1 MANCDGW
8 YARTAI
14 PDQAH
19 AKGKLMSKQS
29 ISRGAA
35 VFLLICSTGYAQPP
49 AGFGRGMGAQPQPKL
64 TQVAGDVYVVENAN
78 PSIGELIVNGGNA
91 TVYLTDE
98 GIVLFDTK
106 SAQLHDFL
114 VEQLRTLTDQPV
126 AVVVLTHNHTDHSG
140 GLQQLQAD
148 GATTIISSADRDY
161 MLRQPGSRSAQ
172 IAYSGSLLL
181 TMGGKE
187 IRLREIHGH
196 TSGDTIAWL
205 PQARVL
211 VAGDL
216 VTTADSIPVIVNY
229 EDGGS
234 WVALESAL
242 GELAE
247 YDFDY
252 LIPGH
257 GPVITKSEFLAFRQK
272 IAGMVERVRTLARE
286 DASRETVAA
295 ALLAEFNWGGG
306 LATGNIP
313 GMMLELE

>member
-1 MANCDGW
+1 
-8 YARTAI
+8 
-14 PDQAH
+14 
-19 AKGKLMSKQS
+19 
-29 ISRGAA
+29 
-35 VFLLICSTGYAQPP
+35 
-49 AGFGRGMGAQPQPKL
+49 MGEQPQPKL
-64 TQVAGDVYVVENAN
+64 TQVAGDVYVIENAN

-98 GIVLFDTK
+98 GAVLFDTK

-114 VEQLRTLTDQPV
+114 VGQVSTLTDQPV
-126 AVVVLTHNHTDHSG
+126 ALVVLTHNHADHSG
-140 GLQQLQAD
+140 GLQLLQAD
-148 GATTIISSADRDY
+148 GATTIISAADREN
-161 MLRQPGSRSAQ
+161 MLRQPGSGSAQ

-181 TMGGKE
+181 TLGGKE

-196 TSGDTIAWL
+196 TRGDTIAWL

-216 VTTADSIPVIVNY
+216 ATTADSIPVIVNY

-242 GELAE
+242 GELAA

-257 GPVITKSEFLAFRQK
+257 GPVITKGEFQMFREK
-272 IAGMVERVRTLARE
+272 VSGMLERVRALVRQ
-286 DASRETVAA
+286 DASRETVAE

-313 GMMLELE
+313 GMMQELE

>member
-1 MANCDGW
+1 MSNQW
-8 YARTAI
+8 I
-14 PDQAH
+14 P
-19 AKGKLMSKQS
+19 
-29 ISRGAA
+29 RGALA
-35 VFLLICSTGYAQPP
+35 FLFVSSTCYAQPP
-49 AGFGRGMGAQPQPKL
+49 AGFGRGMGQQPQPKL
-64 TQVAGDVYVVENAN
+64 VQVVSDVYVVENAN
-78 PSIGELIVNGGNA
+78 PSIGELIANGGNA
-91 TVYLTDE
+91 TVYLTDD

-106 SAQLHDFL
+106 SAQMHDFL
-114 VEQLRTLTDQPV
+114 VEQLGTLTDRPV
-126 AVVVLTHNHTDHSG
+126 DLVVLTHNHADHSG
-140 GLQQLQAD
+140 GLQQLEAD
-148 GATTIISSADRDY
+148 GATTIISAADREN
-161 MLRQPGSRSAQ
+161 MFRQPGSGSAQ

-181 TMGGKE
+181 TKGGKE
-187 IRLREIHGH
+187 IQLREIHGH
-196 TSGDTIAWL
+196 TRGDTVAWL

-257 GPVITKSEFLAFRQK
+257 GPVITKVEFLAFRQK
-272 IAGMVERVRTLARE
+272 IAGMVERVRTLARQ

>member
-8 YARTAI
+8 YAHAVF
-14 PDQAH
+14 PDSTH
-19 AKGKLMSKQS
+19 AKGKLMSRLS

-35 VFLLICSTGYAQPP
+35 VLLLVCATCGAQPP
-49 AGFGRGMGAQPQPKL
+49 AGFGRGMGPQPQPKL
-64 TQVAGDVYVVENAN
+64 VQVAGDVYVVENAN
-78 PSIGELIVNGGNA
+78 PSIGELIANGGNA

-106 SAQLHDFL
+106 SAQMHDFL
-114 VEQLRTLTDQPV
+114 VGQLGTLTDRPV
-126 AVVVLTHNHTDHSG
+126 ALVVLTHNHADHSG
-140 GLQQLQAD
+140 GLQQLEAD
-148 GATTIISSADRDY
+148 GATTIISAADREN
-161 MLRQPGSRSAQ
+161 MLRQPGSGSAQ

-187 IRLREIHGH
+187 IELREIHGH
-196 TSGDTIAWL
+196 TRGDTVAWL

-234 WVALESAL
+234 WIALESAL
-242 GELAE
+242 GELAG

-272 IAGMVERVRTLARE
+272 IAGMVERVRTLVRQ
-286 DASRETVAA
+286 DASSETVAA
-295 ALLAEFNWGGG
+295 ALQAEFNWGGG
-306 LATGNIP
+306 LAAGNIP
-313 GMMLELE
+313 EMMRELK

>member
-1 MANCDGW
+1 MSTRSIFRG
-8 YARTAI
+8 TA
-14 PDQAH
+14 A
-19 AKGKLMSKQS
+19 
-29 ISRGAA
+29 
-35 VFLLICSTGYAQPP
+35 FLLVCSTCYAQPP
-49 AGFGRGMGAQPQPKL
+49 GGFGRGMGQQPPPKL
-64 TQVAGDVYVVENAN
+64 NQVAEDVYVIENAN
-78 PSIGELIVNGGNA
+78 ASIGELIGNGGNA

-98 GIVLFDTK
+98 GVVLFDTK

-114 VEQLRTLTDQPV
+114 VEQVSTLTDRPV
-126 AVVVLTHNHTDHSG
+126 ALVVLTHNHADHSG

-148 GATTIISSADRDY
+148 GATTIISAADQNH
-161 MLRQPGSRSAQ
+161 MLRQPGSGSAQ

-196 TSGDTIAWL
+196 TQGDTIGWL

-234 WVALESAL
+234 WVALEAAL

-272 IAGMVERVRTLARE
+272 ITGIVERVRTLSRQ
-286 DASRETVAA
+286 DASREAVAE

-313 GMMLELE
+313 RMMEELN

>member
-1 MANCDGW
+1 
-8 YARTAI
+8 
-14 PDQAH
+14 
-19 AKGKLMSKQS
+19 
-29 ISRGAA
+29 
-35 VFLLICSTGYAQPP
+35 
-49 AGFGRGMGAQPQPKL
+49 MGEQPQPKL
-64 TQVAGDVYVVENAN
+64 TQVAGDVYVIENAN
-78 PSIGELIVNGGNA
+78 PSIGELIANGGNA
-91 TVYLTDE
+91 TVYVTDE
-98 GIVLFDTK
+98 GVVLFDTK
-106 SAQLHDFL
+106 SARLHDFL
-114 VEQLRTLTDQPV
+114 VGQLGTLTDRPV
-126 AVVVLTHNHTDHSG
+126 ALVVLTHNHADHSA

-148 GATTIISSADRDY
+148 GATTIVSAADREN
-161 MLRQPGSRSAQ
+161 MLRQPGSGSAQ

-187 IRLREIHGH
+187 IHLREIHGH
-196 TSGDTIAWL
+196 TRGDTIAWL
-205 PQARVL
+205 PEARVL

-252 LIPGH
+252 LVPGH

-272 IAGMVERVRTLARE
+272 ITGMLERVRTLARE
-286 DASRETVAA
+286 DASRETVAE

-313 GMMLELE
+313 GMMQELE

>member
-1 MANCDGW
+1 MLVPQFP
-8 YARTAI
+8 T
-14 PDQAH
+14 H
-19 AKGKLMSKQS
+19 ATDKLMSNQW
-29 ISRGAA
+29 ISRAA
-35 VFLLICSTGYAQPP
+35 AAFLLVCSTCYAQPP

-64 TQVAGDVYVVENAN
+64 VEVASDVYVIENAN
-78 PSIGELIVNGGNA
+78 PSIGELIANGGNA
-91 TVYLTDE
+91 TAYLTDD
-98 GIVLFDTK
+98 GIVLVDTK
-106 SAQLHDFL
+106 SAQMHDFV
-114 VEQLRTLTDQPV
+114 VEQLRTLTDKPV
-126 AVVVLTHNHTDHSG
+126 ALVVLTHNHADHSG

-148 GATTIISSADRDY
+148 GATTIISAADREN
-161 MLRQPGSRSAQ
+161 MLRQPGTGSAQ

-181 TMGGKE
+181 TMGGRE
-187 IRLREIHGH
+187 IQLREIHGH
-196 TSGDTIAWL
+196 TQGDTIAWL

-257 GPVITKSEFLAFRQK
+257 GPVITKSEFLTFRQ
-272 IAGMVERVRTLARE
+272 AVTDMVERVRTLARQ

-306 LATGNIP
+306 LAAGNIP
-313 GMMLELE
+313 DMMQELE

>member
-14 PDQAH
+14 PDPTH
-19 AKGKLMSKQS
+19 AQGKLMRNQW
-29 ISRGAA
+29 ISRAA
-35 VFLLICSTGYAQPP
+35 AAFLLVCPTCYAQPP

-64 TQVAGDVYVVENAN
+64 VQIASDVYVIENAN
-78 PSIGELIVNGGNA
+78 PSIGELIANGGNA
-91 TVYLTDE
+91 TVYLTDD

-106 SAQLHDFL
+106 SAQMHDFV

-126 AVVVLTHNHTDHSG
+126 ALVVLTHNHADHSG
-140 GLQQLQAD
+140 GLQQLEAD
-148 GATTIISSADRDY
+148 GATTIISAADREN
-161 MLRQPGSRSAQ
+161 MLRQPGPGSAQ

-181 TMGGKE
+181 TMSGKE
-187 IRLREIHGH
+187 IQLREIHGH
-196 TSGDTIAWL
+196 TQGDTIAWL

-257 GPVITKSEFLAFRQK
+257 GPVITKSEFLTFRQSVT
-272 IAGMVERVRTLARE
+272 GMVERVRTLARQ
-286 DASRETVAA
+286 DASRETVAE

-306 LATGNIP
+306 LAAGNIP
-313 GMMLELE
+313 GMMRELE

>member
-1 MANCDGW
+1 
-8 YARTAI
+8 
-14 PDQAH
+14 
-19 AKGKLMSKQS
+19 MSKHPVS
-29 ISRGAA
+29 LGAA
-35 VFLLICSTGYAQPP
+35 AFLLLWSTCDAQPP
-49 AGFGRGMGAQPQPKL
+49 AGFGRGMGEQPKPKL
-64 TQVAGDVYVVENAN
+64 TQVAADVYVIENAN
-78 PSIGELIVNGGNA
+78 PSIGELIANGGNA
-91 TVYLTDE
+91 TVYLTDD
-98 GIVLFDTK
+98 GVVLFDTK

-114 VEQLRTLTDQPV
+114 VEQVGTLTDEPV
-126 AVVVLTHNHTDHSG
+126 ALVVLTHNHADHSG

-148 GATTIISSADRDY
+148 GATTIISAADREN
-161 MLRQPGSRSAQ
+161 MLRQPGSASAQ

-187 IRLREIHGH
+187 LHLREIHGH
-196 TSGDTIAWL
+196 TEGDTIAWL

-257 GPVITKSEFLAFRQK
+257 GPVITKSEFLAFHQK
-272 IAGMVERVRTLARE
+272 ITGMVERVRTLARE
-286 DASRETVAA
+286 DASAATVAET
-295 ALLAEFNWGGG
+295 LIAEFNWGGG

-313 GMMLELE
+313 GMIAELK